1 MDNRAAGSRWLPAA
15 FSMIAR
21 LPLNFFQ
28 SCLLAAALLAIG
40 CRRAAVLP
48 DSAVLVAPEA
58 AATAA
63 PSMRSIIIKDEG
75 ADQTLLTAALSVGAA
90 LQAAGLT
97 ITVADSVEPPLDALV
112 TDAAVIQITR
122 AHPLTIDVDGV
133 RLQQYSSR
141 ASVGAALADAQV
153 SLLGADYSEPAV
165 QAALPADGAIRIVR
179 VSEQQLVEY
188 APLPFGALTQ
198 AAPELELDQRA
209 VLQAGVNGLLAKR
222 VRILFA
228 DGVEVSRAA
237 LQQWTVRAPL
247 PRISGYGTNIA
258 VRVVDSPDGPV
269 EYWRAVRMYA
279 TSYSPARAGT
289 PVTAP
294 WYGRTRSGKVLTKGM
309 VAVDRSIIPL
319 GTPLYIPRYGLA
331 TAEDTGGGVRGLMID
346 LGFEDANY
354 EGWHEYVTVY
364 FRTPVPPAD
373 QIPWVLP

>member
-15 FSMIAR
+15 FSMFAR
-21 LPLNFFQ
+21 SPLRPELR
-28 SCLLAAALLAIG
+28 CLLVAGIFAASCTSAAPLAEPTG
-40 CRRAAVLP
+40 LAGPV
-48 DSAVLVAPEA
+48 A

-63 PSMRSIIIKDEG
+63 PRLRNILIQDER
-75 ADQTLLTAALSVGAA
+75 AEQSLLTDALTVGAA
-90 LQAAGLT
+90 LHAGQVS
-97 ITVADSVEPPLDALV
+97 ITVADLVEPPMDALL
-112 TDAAVIQITR
+112 TDATVIRITR
-122 AHPLTIDVDGV
+122 AHPLTIDADGV
-133 RLQQYSSR
+133 QLQHYSSR
-141 ASVGAALADAQV
+141 STVGAVLADARI
-153 SLLGADYSEPAV
+153 SLLGGDYSEPAAA
-165 QAALPADGAIRIVR
+165 AALPPNGVIRVVR

-198 AAPELELDQRA
+198 PAPELELDQSA
-209 VLQAGVNGLLAKR
+209 LLQAGANGLLAKR

-228 DGVEVSRAA
+228 DGIEVSRTA
-237 LQQWTVRAPL
+237 LQQWTARAPL
-247 PRISGYGTNIA
+247 PRVSGYGTAIT
-258 VRVVDSPDGPV
+258 VRTVDTPDGPV

-289 PVTAP
+289 PLTAP

-319 GTPLYIPRYGLA
+319 GTPLYIPGYGLA

-373 QIPWVLP
+373 QIEWVLP

>member
-1 MDNRAAGSRWLPAA
+1 
-15 FSMIAR
+15 
-21 LPLNFFQ
+21 
-28 SCLLAAALLAIG
+28 
-40 CRRAAVLP
+40 
-48 DSAVLVAPEA
+48 
-58 AATAA
+58 
-63 PSMRSIIIKDEG
+63 MRSIIIKDEG
-75 ADQTLLTAALSVGAA
+75 AEQTLLTAALSVGAA
-90 LQAAGLT
+90 LHEAGLT

>member
-15 FSMIAR
+15 FSMFARSPLYPDLRRLIAAGLFAASCR
-21 LPLNFFQ
+21 SAAILPEPTVI
-28 SCLLAAALLAIG
+28 AT
-40 CRRAAVLP
+40 AVT
-48 DSAVLVAPEA
+48 

-63 PSMRSIIIKDEG
+63 PGLRSIIIQDGRAE
-75 ADQTLLTAALSVGAA
+75 QSLLTDALTVGDA
-90 LQAAGLT
+90 LQAAGVSL
-97 ITVADSVEPPLDALV
+97 TVADSVEPPMDALV
-112 TDAAVIQITR
+112 TDATSIRITR
-122 AHPLTIDVDGV
+122 AHPLTIDADGV
-133 RLQQYSSR
+133 QLQQYSSR
-141 ASVGAALADAQV
+141 ASVGAVLADARI
-153 SLLGADYSEPAV
+153 SLLGGDYSEPAV
-165 QAALPADGAIRIVR
+165 ASALPADGVIRVVR

-188 APLPFGALTQ
+188 APLPFGALPQ
-198 AAPELELDQRA
+198 AAPELELDQSA
-209 VLQAGVNGLLAKR
+209 LLQAGANGLLAKR

-228 DGVEVSRAA
+228 DGVEVSRTA
-237 LQQWTVRAPL
+237 LQQWTARAPL
-247 PRISGYGTNIA
+247 PRISGYGTAITL
-258 VRVVDSPDGPV
+258 RVVDTPDGPV

-294 WYGRTRSGKVLTKGM
+294 WYGRTRTGKLLTKGM

-373 QIPWVLP
+373 QIKWVLP